1 MKQIKTGIVD
11 VGGGLRDIFG
21 AGILEY
27 CMEEGITF
35 DLCVGV
41 SAGAANL
48 ASFVAGQPGRNYK
61 FYMEYVFRKE
71 YISFGNWLRTRNYVN
86 LDYSYSTL
94 SNAGGECPLD
104 YEKLRDNP
112 ADYRIV
118 ATDALTGEPK
128 YFGKADLKQDSY
140 HPVKASGTVPML
152 NRPYVIGGVPYY
164 DGGISDPIPVAQC
177 LEAGCGKVVLV
188 LTRPKDYRRSADN
201 DKLAVRAIRRKY
213 PQAANALARR
223 ADTYN
228 AQLDEALR
236 LEQQGKV
243 LILAPDDI
251 GKMKTLTKDRAVMET
266 LYSKGYEAGKRIP
279 EFLAGSAEA

>member
-1 MKQIKTGIVD
+1 MRQIKTGIVD

-27 CMEEGITF
+27 CMDEGITF
-35 DLCVGV
+35 DLCIGV

-48 ASFVAGQPGRNYK
+48 ASFLAGQQGRNYK

-94 SNAGGECPLD
+94 SNADGECPLD
-104 YEKLRDNP
+104 YEQLRDNP
-112 ADYRIV
+112 AVYKIV
-118 ATDALTGEPK
+118 ATNALTGEPK
-128 YFGKADLKQDSY
+128 YFDKSDMAQDKY
-140 HPVKASGTVPML
+140 HVVKASGTVPML
-152 NRPYVIGGVPYY
+152 NRPYVIEGIPYY
-164 DGGISDPIPVAQC
+164 DGGISDPIPVEQC
-177 LEAGCGKVVLV
+177 LEAGCEKVVLV
-188 LTRPKDYRRSADN
+188 LTRPKDYRRSADK
-201 DKLAVRAIRRKY
+201 DAFAAWTIRNAY
-213 PQAANALARR
+213 PNASNALAHR

-228 AQLDEALR
+228 AQLDHAMK

-251 GKMKTLTKDRAVMET
+251 GKMKTLTKDRIVMEK
-266 LYSKGYEAGKRIP
+266 LYHKGYEAGKQIP
-279 EFLAGSAEA
+279 GFLGRD